1 MPAASALLV
10 ERLQEDLF
18 ALTWW
23 DFRGNRR
30 EEVTNRR
37 WLSDRVHTLTMPSVT
52 ITAEAVTVDL
62 RNLGTEMPNLGMDHA
77 P

>member
-10 ERLQEDLF
+10 ERLQDDLF

-52 ITAEAVTVDL
+52 ITAEAATVDA
-62 RNLGTEMPNLGMDHA
+62 PGMDHA

>member
-10 ERLQEDLF
+10 ERLQDDLF

-23 DFRGNRR
+23 DFRGRR
-30 EEVTNRR
+30 VEEVTNRR

-52 ITAEAVTVDL
+52 ITAESATVDA
-62 RNLGTEMPNLGMDHA
+62 PGMDHA

>member
-10 ERLQEDLF
+10 ERLQDDLF

-23 DFRGNRR
+23 DFRGRR
-30 EEVTNRR
+30 VEEVTNRR

-52 ITAEAVTVDL
+52 VTAEAVTVDAP
-62 RNLGTEMPNLGMDHA
+62 GKDHA